1 MSPVFLHVPAR
12 LEANDQYFNI
22 SAEPES
28 SAEAELSLLSTW
40 FTLYFH

>member
-1 MSPVFLHVPAR
+1 MNGVFLYFLAR
-12 LEANDQYFNI
+12 LEAYDQYFNI

-28 SAEAELSLLSTW
+28 NAKAKLSLLSTW